1 MAESKRLVIPT
12 SEGRLI
18 EIEEGVLDYQPP
30 PPKPPRYKSRPPRKK
45 QPPKKP
51 RIKFILSR
59 SERPKAA
66 VRDVP
71 GFAEWMGRRT
81 SQTLKYKTH
90 GRKLG
95 HCDGYNPRMMK
106 KILAEAKQKAI
117 EDVAKIEAASGPI
130 EDAAA
135 REALTG
141 AIEVLRTPV
150 NQQTKLAAARLVL
163 DFTKAKPASKSEVT
177 VNAAEKW
184 LESLDK

>member
-1 MAESKRLVIPT
+1 
-12 SEGRLI
+12 LI
-18 EIEEGVLDYQPP
+18 EIEEGELLKQPP

-45 QPPKKP
+45 QPPPKP

-59 SERPKAA
+59 ATRPKAA
-66 VRDVP
+66 LRDVP
-71 GFAEWMGRRT
+71 GHSEWMGRRLA
-81 SQTLKYKTH
+81 QTLKYKH
-90 GRKLG
+90 QGRKLG
-95 HCDGYNPRMMK
+95 YCDGYNPRMMK
-106 KILAEAKQKAI
+106 KILAEAKVKAK